1 MHSVDGAQERL
12 LPLAFCSI
20 IKNDQMEQIL
30 FTDIN
35 LNPIIAHLNL
45 NSLEIMIRT
54 YDKWIESHKCIFI
67 LFFRIF
73 KMIECKFVFTSKN

>member
-1 MHSVDGAQERL
+1 MVHNERL

-20 IKNDQMEQIL
+20 LIIKNDQMEQII

-54 YDKWIESHKCIFI
+54 SESNH
-67 LFFRIF
+67 
-73 KMIECKFVFTSKN
+73 TSVYSFYFLEHLK

>member
-1 MHSVDGAQERL
+1 MVHNERL

-20 IKNDQMEQIL
+20 LIIKNDQMEQII

-54 YDKWIESHKCIFI
+54 SESN
-67 LFFRIF
+67 R
-73 KMIECKFVFTSKN
+73 TSVYSFYFLEYLK

>member
-1 MHSVDGAQERL
+1 MVHNERL

-20 IKNDQMEQIL
+20 LIIKNDQMEQII

-54 YDKWIESHKCIFI
+54 SESNH
-67 LFFRIF
+67 
-73 KMIECKFVFTSKN
+73 TSVYSFYFLEYLK

>member
-1 MHSVDGAQERL
+1 MDGAQERL

-20 IKNDQMEQIL
+20 LIIKNDQMEQII

-54 YDKWIESHKCIFI
+54 SESNH
-67 LFFRIF
+67 
-73 KMIECKFVFTSKN
+73 TSVYSFYFLEYLK

>member
-20 IKNDQMEQIL
+20 IKNDQMEQII

-35 LNPIIAHLNL
+35 LNPIIAHLNP

-54 YDKWIESHKCIFI
+54 NESNHTSVYSFYFLEYLKW
-67 LFFRIF
+67 
-73 KMIECKFVFTSKN
+73 

>member
-1 MHSVDGAQERL
+1 
-12 LPLAFCSI
+12 
-20 IKNDQMEQIL
+20 MEQII

-54 YDKWIESHKCIFI
+54 SESNRTSVYSFYFLEYLKW
-67 LFFRIF
+67 
-73 KMIECKFVFTSKN
+73 

>member
-20 IKNDQMEQIL
+20 IKNDQMEQII

-54 YDKWIESHKCIFI
+54 SESNHTSVYSFYFLEHLKW
-67 LFFRIF
+67 
-73 KMIECKFVFTSKN
+73 